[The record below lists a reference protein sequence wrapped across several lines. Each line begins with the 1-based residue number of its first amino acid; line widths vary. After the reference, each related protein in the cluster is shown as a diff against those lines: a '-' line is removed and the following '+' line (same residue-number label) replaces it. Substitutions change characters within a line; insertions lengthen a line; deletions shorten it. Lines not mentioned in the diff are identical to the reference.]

1 MILGSLS
8 KKPYITWVAWKI
20 TIDVEL
26 NHFYNGGN
34 HQILSKNYTA
44 YLKQYKGPSISE
56 LKNKWVGGE
65 GHFAGMQTFDCKR
78 GREKGEGRVKNPEN
92 LQTSYMN
99 DPYIYL
105 IHLQSIIN
113 YLLVYWIIIKSFIMK
128 DS

>member
-56 LKNKWVGGE
+56 LKNKWG

-78 GREKGEGRVKNPEN
+78 RREKGEGRVKNPEN